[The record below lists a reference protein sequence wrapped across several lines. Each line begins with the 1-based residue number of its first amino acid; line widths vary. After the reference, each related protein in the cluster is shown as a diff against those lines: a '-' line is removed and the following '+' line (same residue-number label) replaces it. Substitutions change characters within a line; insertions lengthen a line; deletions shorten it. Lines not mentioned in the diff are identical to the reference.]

1 MNNGQ
6 LHDDSLLGAVHDR
19 LSDLEVPYDGAD
31 WDAMRRSLDQ
41 LPRQNRFRFSLNSVL
56 LVVGLLSLSALGVW
70 LWQRPAGNTQA
81 AVRKM
86 PPTVQPVALKPQP
99 MAKPTTAAPEAPTP
113 TSVDLVALVAPPL
126 RKQFRQQSDTNI
138 GSLRF
143 GDMIDPAKGF
153 IKPTHELMDTLHVP
167 LTTTDP
173 LFIDPVSGKV
183 NPNLLKKT
191 DDTIRRAAID
201 SSRIEPPR

>member
-81 AVRKM
+81 AVRKA
-86 PPTVQPVALKPQP
+86 PPVVQPIALRPQP
-99 MAKPTTAAPEAPTP
+99 ITQPTAAAPAAQTTTP
-113 TSVDLVALVAPPL
+113 VDLVALAAPPL

-153 IKPTHELMDTLHVP
+153 VKPTHEVVDTLHVP
-167 LTTTDP
+167 VNTNTP

-183 NPNLLKKT
+183 NTTLLKKT
-191 DDTIRRAAID
+191 EDTIRQAAID
-201 SSRIEPPR
+201 SSRIESPR